1 MEEDSSDLRE
11 ALASMLDAQKLCSS
25 SIVRETGSR
34 EPQLGLG
41 FIICMIWTPP
51 CADLESPR
59 TGQCAVGWREV
70 WRQSLQ
76 EAEVDIS
83 LALESQKWCCSQMEA
98 DES

>member
-25 SIVRETGSR
+25 SIIRETGSR

-59 TGQCAVGWREV
+59 TGQCAVLEG
-70 WRQSLQ
+70 SL
-76 EAEVDIS
+76 EAESTGSRSRHFSGFGVPEMV
-83 LALESQKWCCSQMEA
+83 L
-98 DES
+98 